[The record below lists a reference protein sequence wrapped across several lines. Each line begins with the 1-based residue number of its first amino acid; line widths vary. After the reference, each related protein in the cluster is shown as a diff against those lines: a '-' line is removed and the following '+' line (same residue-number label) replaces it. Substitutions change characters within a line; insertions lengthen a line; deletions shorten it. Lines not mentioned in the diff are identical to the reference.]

1 MNKILPILVLSFAFA
16 QEIKAQVVTSVPCN
30 QLGMVM
36 NVGSQETA
44 ISIYHS
50 GQYMTHPRE
59 YNVFVWEFN
68 DQQGNLLH
76 KDTLVNASTISF
88 GHNWSLVDTIDVT
101 VSLVNDS
108 AILPNGHSINCLF
121 EDQIYWKIDTFPS
134 GTTYGTWTFVHN
146 NTGIDLNTTSG
157 IANSVVENKK
167 LIKVVDFFGR
177 NNRGDVNKALLFIYD
192 NGTVERKIIIP

>member
-1 MNKILPILVLSFAFA
+1 
-16 QEIKAQVVTSVPCN
+16 
-30 QLGMVM
+30 M

-44 ISIYHS
+44 IGIYHS
-50 GQYMTHPRE
+50 GQYMTHLE
-59 YNVFVWEFN
+59 NIMFSFGSLMINKETYYI
-68 DQQGNLLH
+68 

-88 GHNWSLVDTIDVT
+88 GHNWSLVDTIDIT

-108 AILPNGHSINCLF
+108 AILTNGHSINCLF

-157 IANSVVENKK
+157 IANSVFRE
-167 LIKVVDFFGR
+167 
-177 NNRGDVNKALLFIYD
+177 
-192 NGTVERKIIIP
+192 

>member
-108 AILPNGHSINCLF
+108 AILTNGHSINCLF

-177 NNRGDVNKALLFIYD
+177 NNRRDVNTALLFIYD